1 MVFKSQVI
9 GFQFV
14 PGHGIGHARTHAC
27 TFPAGIILVNTL
39 EREKDVEDMNVTW
52 KNTTPSR

>member
-1 MVFKSQVI
+1 
-9 GFQFV
+9 V
-14 PGHGIGHARTHAC
+14 PGHGIGHAR